1 MDDTGSDED
10 GAKVR
15 LADALKARMLL
26 MTSGV
31 IGLHRLY
38 LEQIPETFVY
48 ISTGG
53 VFLLGVL
60 YDSFFIGKQV
70 EYYNMMKLGEGEELK
85 KYKNGKLMA
94 NLSRMVPFSIQRFLA
109 SVAYAIW
116 LGFLCWTAGS
126 VTFGRSTSDSL
137 LMVSALAAAVT
148 AGVYIIGN
156 CGRESR
162 DLMYMWVGSFS
173 TTFIHL
179 RFIEDNC
186 MRSLLFAAVVATWL
200 GNRTARLRTLAHR
213 PFTWKHLV
221 FWTSLFG
228 LLLGVIAVGATCH
241 IFHRRVS
248 ASVRGESSV
257 TTSVGALFYDRF
269 MDQDRAHRFFKG
281 DPILSYG
288 PSSSDSSKDR
298 RWWDVDLVGRAP
310 SWADMAAV
318 FIVDLIHQET
328 RVLEKRSK
336 IEPLKWALWRLY
348 LITKFDTAAFVTQD
362 ELLRLCAKWSKE
374 QATVR
379 GHRDP
384 SERGK
389 GARDYRFL
397 GTARACDVISK

>member
-53 VFLLGVL
+53 VFLL
-60 YDSFFIGKQV
+60 V

-221 FWTSLFG
+221 
-228 LLLGVIAVGATCH
+228 
-241 IFHRRVS
+241 VS